1 MRDFPV
7 IGLCMYC
14 AGLSGIFQ
22 FTRYGGWRLKGHRL
36 VGLCGLTPSPAR
48 DATIFL
54 IHRAATVLDRLAKAK
69 HIGAMTDLKNIRNF
83 SIVAHI
89 DHGKST
95 LADRLIQMTGTVAER
110 DMKAQLLDAMDIER
124 ERGITIKANT
134 VRIDYPAKD
143 GQHYV
148 LNLIDTPGHVD
159 FGYEVS
165 RSMQAVEGSLL
176 VVDATQ
182 GVEAQTLANV
192 YQAIEADHEIVP
204 VLNKI
209 DLPAADVDRVAE
221 QIEDVIGIDA
231 TDAVQISAKTGI
243 GIPDVLEAIVQRL
256 PAPEGNPEAP
266 LKAMLVDSYYDAY
279 LGVVVIIRVI
289 DGKIRKGDRIR
300 MMKTGGAY
308 PVDRLGVFRPKMEN
322 IDELGPGEIGFITA
336 SIKQVRDTRVG
347 DTITHERKPCAEPL
361 PGFKPS
367 QPVVFCG
374 LFPVDSAEFENL
386 RDAIEKLA
394 LNDASFSYE
403 METSAA
409 LGFGF
414 RCGFLGLLH
423 LEVIRDRLE
432 REYDIDLITTA
443 PSVIYHLHMKDGTTV
458 ELHNPADMPDLT
470 HVDHI
475 EEPRIKATILVPDEY
490 LGDVLKLC
498 QDRRGV
504 QLDLTYA
511 GNRAM
516 VVYDLP
522 LNEVVFDFYDRLK
535 SVTKGYAS
543 FDYQMIGYQ
552 QDFLVKMQ
560 ILVNDEPVDALSVM
574 VHRDRAEARG
584 RAMCEKLKE
593 LIPRHMFKIPIQAA
607 IGGRV
612 IARETLAAMR
622 KDVTAKCYGGDAT
635 RKRKLLEKQKAG
647 KKKMRQFGKVEIP
660 QSAFINALKMDD

>member
-1 MRDFPV
+1 MTE
-7 IGLCMYC
+7 
-14 AGLSGIFQ
+14 LS
-22 FTRYGGWRLKGHRL
+22 R
-36 VGLCGLTPSPAR
+36 
-48 DATIFL
+48 
-54 IHRAATVLDRLAKAK
+54 
-69 HIGAMTDLKNIRNF
+69 IRNF

-95 LADRLIQMTGTVAER
+95 LADRLIQLTGTVAER
-110 DMKAQLLDAMDIER
+110 DMKQQLLDSMDIER
-124 ERGITIKANT
+124 ERGITIKANS
-134 VRIDYPAKD
+134 VRIEYPAKD
-143 GQHYV
+143 GHTYI

-159 FGYEVS
+159 FAYEVS

-192 YQAIEADHEIVP
+192 YQAIDADHEIVP

-209 DLPAADVDRVAE
+209 DLPAAEPERVCE

-231 TDAVQISAKTGI
+231 SDAVQISAKTGI
-243 GIPDVLEAIVQRL
+243 GIPDVLEAIVTRL
-256 PAPEGNPEAP
+256 PAPEGTRDAP
-266 LKAMLVDSYYDAY
+266 LKAMLVDSWYDSY
-279 LGVVVIIRVI
+279 LGVVVLIRVM
-289 DGKIRKGDRIR
+289 DGVIKKGDQIR
-300 MMKTGGAY
+300 MMKTGATY
-308 PVDRLGVFRPKMEN
+308 KLDKLAVLKPKMVD
-322 IDELGPGEIGFITA
+322 IAELGPGEIGVFTA
-336 SIKQVRDTRVG
+336 SIKQVRDTKVG
-347 DTITHERKPCAEPL
+347 DTITHEKKQCAAAL

-367 QPVVFCG
+367 IPVVFCG
-374 LFPVDSAEFENL
+374 LFPVDANDFEDL
-386 RDAIEKLA
+386 RDAIEKLQ
-394 LNDASFSYE
+394 LNDASFSAE

-432 REYDIDLITTA
+432 REYDLDLITTA
-443 PSVIYHLHMKDGTTV
+443 PSVVYHIHMKDGTMQ

-470 HVDHI
+470 YVDHVQ
-475 EEPRIKATILVPDEY
+475 EPRIKATIMVPDEY

-498 QDRRGV
+498 QDRRGI
-504 QLDLTYA
+504 QMDLTYA
-511 GNRAM
+511 GTRAM

-543 FDYQMIGYQ
+543 FDYQFTEYR
-552 QDFLVKMQ
+552 QDNLVKMQ
-560 ILVNDEPVDALSVM
+560 VLVNEEPVDALSMM
-574 VHRDRAEARG
+574 VHRDRAEMRG
-584 RAMCEKLKE
+584 RAMCEKLKD

-607 IGGRV
+607 IGGKV
-612 IARETLAAMR
+612 IARETLSALR

-660 QSAFINALKMDD
+660 QEAFISALKMDD

>member
-1 MRDFPV
+1 MTE
-7 IGLCMYC
+7 
-14 AGLSGIFQ
+14 LS
-22 FTRYGGWRLKGHRL
+22 
-36 VGLCGLTPSPAR
+36 
-48 DATIFL
+48 
-54 IHRAATVLDRLAKAK
+54 
-69 HIGAMTDLKNIRNF
+69 NIRNF

-95 LADRLIQMTGTVAER
+95 LADRLIQLTGTVAER
-110 DMKAQLLDAMDIER
+110 DMKEQMLDSMDIER

-134 VRIDYPAKD
+134 VRIEYPAKD
-143 GQHYV
+143 GQTYI

-159 FGYEVS
+159 FAYEVS
-165 RSMQAVEGSLL
+165 RSMRAVEGSLL
-176 VVDATQ
+176 VVDASQ

-192 YQAIEADHEIVP
+192 YQAIDANHEIVP

-209 DLPAADVDRVAE
+209 DLPAAEPDRVKE

-231 TDAVQISAKTGI
+231 SQAIPISAKSGL
-243 GIPDVLEAIVQRL
+243 GIPDVLEAIVTRL
-256 PAPEGNPEAP
+256 PAPKGDRAAP
-266 LKAMLVDSYYDAY
+266 LKAMLVDSWYDPY
-279 LGVVVIIRVI
+279 LGVVVLIRVM
-289 DGKIRKGDRIR
+289 DGIIRKGDRIK
-300 MMKTGGAY
+300 MMQTGAIHGIDKLAVLK
-308 PVDRLGVFRPKMEN
+308 PQMVDIP
-322 IDELGPGEIGFITA
+322 ELGPGEIGIFTG

-347 DTITHERKPCAEPL
+347 DTITHEKKPCATAL

-367 QPVVFCG
+367 VPVVFCG
-374 LFPVDSAEFENL
+374 LFPVDANDFEDL

-394 LNDASFSYE
+394 LNDASFTYE

-423 LEVIRDRLE
+423 LEVVRDRLE

-443 PSVIYHLHMKDGTTV
+443 PSVVYHIHMRDGSLMA
-458 ELHNPADMPDLT
+458 LHNPADMPDLT

-475 EEPRIKATILVPDEY
+475 EEPRIKATILVPDDY

-498 QDRRGV
+498 QDRRGI
-504 QLDLTYA
+504 QQELTYA
-511 GNRAM
+511 GSRAM

-535 SVTKGYAS
+535 SITKGYAS
-543 FDYQMIGYQ
+543 FDYEITSYR
-552 QDFLVKMQ
+552 QDNLVKMSV
-560 ILVNDEPVDALSVM
+560 LVNDEPVDALSMM

-584 RAMCEKLKE
+584 RMMCEKLKE

-612 IARETLAAMR
+612 IARETLSAMR
-622 KDVTAKCYGGDAT
+622 KDVTAKCYGGDVT
-635 RKRKLLEKQKAG
+635 RKKKLLEKQKAG

-660 QSAFINALKMDD
+660 QQAFINALKMDG